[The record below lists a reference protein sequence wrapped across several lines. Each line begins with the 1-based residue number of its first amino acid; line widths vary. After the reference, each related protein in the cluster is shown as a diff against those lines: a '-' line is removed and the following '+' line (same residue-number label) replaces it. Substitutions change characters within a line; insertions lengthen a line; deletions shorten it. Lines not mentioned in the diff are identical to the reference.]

1 MENFKKTVIMGL
13 LGFIL
18 MFAITMQFKLANT
31 NESSTT
37 QSKKTDKLKDQIF
50 LLNEENKKN
59 MGNMEKYEKELEN
72 IRDEVSKNDIYSSEK
87 SELIKKYTIFSGQTD
102 AEGQGIILKYY
113 PYENQYISDIAR
125 DLRDLINEL
134 KNAGIEA
141 ISINNE
147 RLIDISAIEMVKN
160 VIEIN
165 NREVKAPYTI
175 KAIGNKDVIYNSLL
189 RPMGEIEVIKDTGV
203 KIDIQKSEKVKI
215 NKYK

>member
-1 MENFKKTVIMGL
+1 MENFKKTVIMGI

-18 MFAITMQFKLANT
+18 MFAITMQIKLANT
-31 NESSTT
+31 SESSTA
-37 QSKKTDKLKDQIF
+37 QSKKIDKLKDQIF

-59 MGNMEKYEKELEN
+59 IGNMEKYEIELEN

-147 RLIDISAIEMVKN
+147 RLIDTSAIEMVKN
-160 VIEIN
+160 AIEIN
-165 NREVKAPYTI
+165 NRQVKGPYTI

-203 KIDIQKSEKVKI
+203 KIDIQKSEKIKI